1 MTKLQKFLTSTAK
14 QAKMAKALNEF
25 ASLCAAQA
33 IVSGFTEDQQ
43 ALQELIKEHGTE
55 EQVDWFNDC
64 VLQAELARI
73 SSEVGE
79 AVEGVRNYHMDAH
92 IPEME
97 NFIIELADVIIR
109 CGDTAHRN
117 YYELGTAIVSKML
130 YNAMRPHK
138 HGKRS

>member
-25 ASLCAAQA
+25 AALCAAQA